1 MGLELKHVLSDE
13 RHYGSFV
20 CTICQN
26 LCGLDA
32 LVTIGCSHVFCKVC
46 LETWLSHPQEKKG
59 PFFAAVAAER
69 RCPTCNRNLCCNLEK
84 CEMMIAGQS
93 VDVRP
98 LSNMQPLAHRVLRQ
112 IRVSCPL
119 AKHNCQW
126 HGDYSDLQDHLVSGT
141 AHGEEERKQ
150 TAHSSNTT
158 TTNNNNH
165 NSNSKFKRPKI
176 DDNNHQQDYSLNDT
190 TTTNNKINTSSRDI
204 ERKIALA
211 SSFKE
216 EGNNK
221 FSTGNYHEARDLY
234 TKALSVVED
243 TGNNSRVLSMN
254 STDSVYECGLTND
267 DNENV
272 SNLKKL
278 IAALRANR
286 AAAFLKLREYKLC
299 SDDCSISILLDP
311 NNIKVYYRHSKA
323 LTELG
328 NFNEAYEALKS
339 GSEKNPSSLQ
349 LRKESQKAKRILDGI
364 EFGMEKLKIGDYGSA
379 KASFSALFRETSAC
393 ALYLGGARAD
403 LGLGLIESALRLSL
417 QVIKVDEF
425 CAEAYEIRGIA
436 MFLMGDFDSGLSV
449 LRQSLRL
456 DPDSDSAKCNV
467 RKYRKM
473 NDMMNAA
480 KNATFHRKFREAIE
494 LITSAL
500 EVSKSLPLKAPL
512 YSMLYSKR
520 AEANIR
526 LQKFEDALRDCEL
539 AIRGRDD
546 CVEAWLYK
554 AKALHGLGRDED
566 AMNQLGQVL
575 HKWGANSRE
584 LQNAYENAE
593 FEVRKKKRPDY
604 YKIFGVPKIA
614 SEIEIKKAYK
624 EKAKEYHPDRYA
636 GKSNEIKRDA
646 EEKFKLLGAGL
657 EILCDDFKR
666 QLYDEG
672 YDDKAIRE
680 RVEVAKRAAHHPGNY
695 CRR

>member
-13 RHYGSFV
+13 RHYGSFL

-46 LETWLSHPQEKKG
+46 LETWLSHPQERKNYQ
-59 PFFAAVAAER
+59 FFLTER
-69 RCPTCNRNLCCNLEK
+69 RCPTCNRNLCCNLETK
-84 CEMMIAGQS
+84 CETIMIAGQS

-98 LSNMQPLAHRVLRQ
+98 LSEMQPLAHRVLKQ

-126 HGDYSDLQDHLVSGT
+126 YGDYSDLQDHLLSST
-141 AHGEEERKQ
+141 AHDGTEQQQQQQQQ
-150 TAHSSNTT
+150 TVDSL
-158 TTNNNNH
+158 NNDNH
-165 NSNSKFKRPKI
+165 SKFKRPKI
-176 DDNNHQQDYSLNDT
+176 DGNDHLQDHSLNEST
-190 TTTNNKINTSSRDI
+190 TTTNNNNNNTSSQDI

-221 FSTGNYHEARDLY
+221 FSTGNYHEAKDLY
-234 TKALSVVED
+234 TKALSVIDFD
-243 TGNNSRVLSMN
+243 TGNI
-254 STDSVYECGLTND
+254 SV
-267 DNENV
+267 V
-272 SNLKKL
+272 SNTTESTHPCISEDDEIVTKIKKL
-278 IAALRANR
+278 IAVLRANR
-286 AAAFLKLREYKLC
+286 AAALLKLREFKLC

-328 NFNEAYEALKS
+328 NFSEAYESLKS
-339 GSEKNPSSLQ
+339 GSEKNPSSLH
-349 LRKESQKAKRILDGI
+349 LRKESHKAKRILDGI
-364 EFGMEKLKIGDYGSA
+364 EFGMKKLEIGDYGSA

-393 ALYLGGARAD
+393 SLYLGGARAD

-456 DPDSDSAKCNV
+456 DPDSDGAKGSV
-467 RKYRKM
+467 RKYRKV
-473 NDMMNAA
+473 NAKINAA
-480 KNATFHRKFREAIE
+480 KDTIFHRKFNEAIE

-500 EVSKSLPLKAPL
+500 ELSKPLPLKAPL
-512 YSMLYSKR
+512 FSMLYSRR

-584 LQNAYENAE
+584 LQNAYETAE

-604 YKIFGVPKIA
+604 YKIFGVSKIA

-636 GKSNEIKRDA
+636 GKSVELKRDA